1 MKLLKVVRSNNKSK
15 KWTAV
20 FLVDGQERR
29 ISFGATNYRDY
40 TLLNDKTSKFYLPN
54 KSDRAVVKA
63 SYIRRHEKRENF
75 NDPMTAGSLSR
86 FLLWDKPTFKGAL
99 RAFKKRFKL

>member
-15 KWTAV
+15 KWTAI
-20 FLVDGQERR
+20 FLVDGREKRV
-29 ISFGATNYRDY
+29 SFGSKNYRDFV
-40 TLLNDKTSKFYLPN
+40 LMNDKTSKFYLPN
-54 KSDRAVVKA
+54 KSDRDVVKA
-63 SYIRRHEKRENF
+63 SYIRRHEKRENW

-86 FLLWDKPTFKGAL
+86 FLLWEKPTLASAL

>member
-15 KWTAV
+15 KWTAI
-20 FLVDGQERR
+20 FLVDGRERR
-29 ISFGATNYRDY
+29 ISFGASGYRDY

-54 KSDRAVVKA
+54 KSDRDVVKA

-75 NDPMTAGSLSR
+75 NDPLTAGSLSR
-86 FLLWDKPTFKGAL
+86 WILWDKPTFKGAL

>member
-1 MKLLKVVRSNNKSK
+1 MKLLKIIPSTNKTK
-15 KWTAV
+15 KYTAV

-29 ISFGATNYRDY
+29 ISFGASGYRDY
-40 TLLNDKTSKFYLPN
+40 TLISDKTSKFYLPN
-54 KSDRAVVKA
+54 KSDRDVVKA

-86 FLLWDKPTFKGAL
+86 WILWEKPTFKGAL

>member
-15 KWTAV
+15 KYTAV
-20 FLVDGQERR
+20 FLVDGRERR
-29 ISFGATNYRDY
+29 ISFGASGYRDY
-40 TLLNDKTSKFYLPN
+40 TLISDKTSKFYLPN
-54 KSDRAVVKA
+54 KSDRDVVKA